1 MSDIGSLRRHW
12 VELAWVAF
20 ASLNVLVI
28 VSIAE
33 LETIPFHLV
42 WVSLTIVYGYRV
54 WSGRTT
60 AAVLVAVSAVT
71 GVALALAVSRSGRG
85 YDELAEVPLMA
96 AMFVAMVWH
105 ARRRQAA
112 IEDARRMAET
122 EHRLLER
129 QRRFVRDASHELRTP
144 ITIALGHAELLR
156 ASVTDPEAV
165 RDAHVVEDEL
175 RRLSRLSERL
185 LLLASIEDADL
196 LSIRRIDPRSL
207 VEETLRRW
215 EPTAPRD
222 WRLRVR
228 LAPDADVP
236 ADADRLRDALDA
248 LVENAVRATSQG
260 QVISLG
266 AFDGGSSVVLEVADH
281 GIGMDPERIASL
293 FERFG
298 RADAP
303 RSRQAGGTGLG
314 LSIVRAIAEAHGG
327 VVEAESALG
336 RGTTIRIVL
345 PGLRSGAPTGPVP
358 APVGV

>member
-1 MSDIGSLRRHW
+1 
-12 VELAWVAF
+12 VELAWVGF
-20 ASLNVLVI
+20 AALNVLVI
-28 VSIAE
+28 VWLAE
-33 LETIPFHLV
+33 FETIPFHFV

-60 AAVLVAVSAVT
+60 AGVLIAVSAIT
-71 GVALALAVSRSGRG
+71 GGALAFAVSRSGGG

-105 ARRRQAA
+105 ARRRHAA

-156 ASVTDPEAV
+156 ASLTDPQAA
-165 RDAHVVEDEL
+165 RDAHVVLDEL
-175 RRLSRLSERL
+175 GRLARLSERL
-185 LLLASIEDADL
+185 LLLASVEDADL
-196 LSIRRIDPRSL
+196 LSIRRIDPGSL

-215 EPTAPRD
+215 EPTAPRG
-222 WRLRVR
+222 WQLQLRLD
-228 LAPDADVP
+228 PGTSVP

-248 LVENAVRATSQG
+248 LVENAVKATSDG
-260 QVISLG
+260 QMISLG
-266 AFDGGSSVVLEVADH
+266 AFARGSDVVLEVADR
-281 GIGMDPERIASL
+281 GTGMDPERIPSL

-303 RSRQAGGTGLG
+303 RSREAGGTGLG
-314 LSIVRAIAEAHGG
+314 LSIVGAIAKAHGG
-327 VVEAESALG
+327 LVEAQSELG
-336 RGTTIRIVL
+336 RGTTIRVVL
-345 PGLRSGAPTGPVP
+345 PGLRSSTQADPAP

>member
-1 MSDIGSLRRHW
+1 VWAIGSLRRHG
-12 VELAWVAF
+12 VEIAWAGF
-20 ASLNVLVI
+20 AALNVLVI
-28 VSIAE
+28 VWVAE
-33 LETIPFHLV
+33 FETIPFHFV

-60 AAVLVAVSAVT
+60 ATVLVAVSVIT
-71 GVALALAVSRSGRG
+71 GAALAFAVARSGGG

-105 ARRRQAA
+105 ARRRHAA

-156 ASVTDPEAV
+156 ASVTDLQAA
-165 RDAHVVEDEL
+165 RDAHVVVDEL
-175 RRLSRLSERL
+175 GRLSRLSERL
-185 LLLASIEDADL
+185 LLLASVEDADL
-196 LSIRRIDPRSL
+196 LSIRRVDPGPL

-215 EPTAPRD
+215 EATAPRG
-222 WRLRVR
+222 WRLR
-228 LAPDADVP
+228 LLLEPGATVP

-248 LVENAVRATSQG
+248 LVENAVKATSEG
-260 QVISLG
+260 QVISLS
-266 AFDGGSSVVLEVADH
+266 AFARGSGVVLEVADR
-281 GIGMDPERIASL
+281 GVGMDPGRIPSL
-293 FERFG
+293 FARFG

-303 RSRQAGGTGLG
+303 RSREAGGTGLG
-314 LSIVRAIAEAHGG
+314 LSIVKAIAEAHGG
-327 VVEAESALG
+327 VVEAESEVG
-336 RGTTIRIVL
+336 RGTTIRIFL
-345 PGLRSGAPTGPVP
+345 PGLRSGTTAETP